1 MGNAEK
7 MIKCSKCG
15 ATIKESQAYCN
26 YCGSINILGAEI
38 DYFNK
43 LEDVRADLS
52 EMGDDSEEEF
62 KRTLKSGTKFVI
74 IAAIA
79 VVLIVLIAFTVHVIA
94 EKFDERHYQ
103 LSYNERQA
111 VYAEHDAMYEAGD
124 YDGIAKYYEENS
136 KNYQIYDWKHYKM
149 ISLYQYKTWF
159 EKDAA
164 RYEEDLASGSEYV
177 NDSLTWVYYDSIVL
191 NFNYNRDNYESES
204 LLKLS
209 EEESKTAEEWAL
221 EVKEKAIEVSGITE
235 NEWQEMYDAFA
246 YDGSEIRGIEEF
258 KKYIKSRNQN

>member
-62 KRTLKSGTKFVI
+62 KKTLKSGTKFVI
-74 IAAIA
+74 IAIIA
-79 VVLIVLIAFTVHVIA
+79 VALIVLIAFIIHLVA
-94 EKFDERHYQ
+94 EKIDERNYQ

-111 VYAEHDAMYEAGD
+111 VYAELNEMYEAGD
-124 YDGIAKYYEENS
+124 FDGIAKYYEENGS
-136 KNYQIYDWKHYKM
+136 KYQIYDWEHAKLVS
-149 ISLYQYKTWF
+149 IYQRKSWF
-159 EKDAA
+159 EEDVRWYEDAL
-164 RYEEDLASGSEYV
+164 EKSNSDLENSKS
-177 NDSLTWVYYDSIVL
+177 WVYYDSIGL
-191 NFNYNRDNYESES
+191 MYLYERDNQDSTN

-209 EEESKTAEEWAL
+209 KEESEIAKEWAFD
-221 EVKEKAIEVSGITE
+221 VKERAIEITGITE
-235 NEWQEMYDAFA
+235 AEWNEMYDDYSASGEVWSIDDFRD
-246 YDGSEIRGIEEF
+246 YLKTR
-258 KKYIKSRNQN
+258 Q